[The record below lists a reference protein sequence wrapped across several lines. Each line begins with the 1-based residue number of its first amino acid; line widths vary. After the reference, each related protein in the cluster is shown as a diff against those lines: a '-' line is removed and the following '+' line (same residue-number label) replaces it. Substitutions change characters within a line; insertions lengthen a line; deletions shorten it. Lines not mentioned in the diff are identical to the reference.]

1 VAELA
6 DSAGDTVMVDRVLA
20 MVTHGGLMG
29 QIVHAK
35 IQKWGNGLAL
45 RVAGLMRD
53 IPGFKQDTL
62 VDVEVFEDGFTVRRA
77 RTQGKGFSF
86 PFKEADLLDGLTAEN
101 AHADE
106 LAVILNEEL
115 GD

>member
-1 VAELA
+1 MSQL
-6 DSAGDTVMVDRVLA
+6 
-20 MVTHGGLMG
+20 
-29 QIVHAK
+29 VHTK

-53 IPGFKQDTL
+53 IPQFEKDTL
-62 VDVEVFEDGFTVRRA
+62 VDGEIFEDGFTVKKAAPAQKR
-77 RTQGKGFSF
+77 FSF
-86 PFKEADLLDGLTAEN
+86 PIKEADLLAGLTPYT

-106 LAVILNEEL
+106 LAIITAEEL

>member
-1 VAELA
+1 
-6 DSAGDTVMVDRVLA
+6 
-20 MVTHGGLMG
+20 MG
-29 QIVHAK
+29 QLIHTK

-53 IPGFKQDTL
+53 IPQFEKDTL
-62 VDVEVFEDGFTVRRA
+62 VDVEIFEDGFTVKKSTPAEKRF
-77 RTQGKGFSF
+77 TF
-86 PFKEADLLDGLTAEN
+86 PIKEADLLAGLTPYT

-106 LAVILNEEL
+106 LAIITDVEM